1 MRCSNCGTEFADG
14 SAQCPVCGAM
24 AYAQQPYG
32 GQPQQ
37 NVQQPYGG
45 QYQQNAQQPYGGQPQ
60 QNMQQPYGGQYQQN
74 AQQPY
79 GGQYQQNVQQP
90 YGGQPQQ
97 NMQQPYGGQ
106 YQQNMQQPYG
116 GQSQQAGTPAF
127 GMGWFKFTIYVQLF
141 LNALLML
148 INGVS
153 YLTGSGYG
161 EYKDTVYLLYP
172 SLKAVDICL
181 GIVSILFAVYAI
193 FTRMQLAKFKKN
205 GPLFLYI
212 LLGGHIALGI
222 LSNVITI
229 LIVGSGGV
237 SAYNMG
243 RIFGQVTGVVILLV
257 IDIIYFQKRKSL
269 FVN

>member
-14 SAQCPVCGAM
+14 AAQCPVCGAM
-24 AYAQQPYG
+24 AYAQQSYG

-37 NVQQPYGG
+37 NT
-45 QYQQNAQQPYGGQPQ
+45 
-60 QNMQQPYGGQYQQN
+60 
-74 AQQPY
+74 QQPY
-79 GGQYQQNVQQP
+79 GGQYQQNVQQSYGGQPQQNMQQQYGGQYQQNMQQP

-116 GQSQQAGTPAF
+116 GQQQANKPAF

-141 LNALLML
+141 LNALVML

-153 YLTGSGYG
+153 YFTGSGYG
-161 EYKDTVYLLYP
+161 EYKDSVYLFYP
-172 SLKAVDICL
+172 SLKVTDICL
-181 GIVSILFAVYAI
+181 GIISILFAAYAI

-212 LLGGHIALGI
+212 LLGGHVVLGI
-222 LSNVITI
+222 LSNVITFAI
-229 LIVGSGGV
+229 IGSGSV

-243 RIFGQVTGVVILLV
+243 RIFGQVTGVIALLI